1 MAKKAKLLELD
12 VSFGDVSI
20 GENTGRL
27 GVTMQRKGLT
37 PAQAD
42 KHLCGKRLTG
52 RVISDAGNSNGD
64 QPAMFEAGE
73 SIDAVF
79 DVKAI
84 SLKPK
89 SISCGLT
96 FMLQSVDINAL
107 AHFAQR
113 SGKLQIDQLED
124 LLESKPGRPKK
135 DGDGEDEDEDEE

>member
-27 GVTMQRKGLT
+27 GVIIQRKGLT
-37 PAQAD
+37 PAAAD

-52 RVISDAGNSNGD
+52 RVISDAGNNNGD

-79 DVKAI
+79 DVKSI

-89 SISCGLT
+89 TIGCGLT
-96 FMLQSVDINAL
+96 FMLESVDINAL

-113 SGKLQIDQLED
+113 SGKLQIDELEA
-124 LLESKPGRPKK
+124 LPEKSPGRLK
-135 DGDGEDEDEDEE
+135 GEDGEEKEDEE

>member
-27 GVTMQRKGLT
+27 GVTIQRKSLT

-52 RVISDAGNSNGD
+52 RIIWDAGQADS
-64 QPAMFEAGE
+64 QPAMFEAGDSFE
-73 SIDAVF
+73 ASF
-79 DVKAI
+79 DVKSL

-96 FMLQSVDINAL
+96 FMLQSVDLNAL
-107 AHFAQR
+107 AHFA
-113 SGKLQIDQLED
+113 
-124 LLESKPGRPKK
+124 
-135 DGDGEDEDEDEE
+135 